1 MKTFEK
7 VVSYQQGG
15 GMKCVRGR
23 YMSKTTQTILR
34 LKAKT
39 TQTI

>member
-7 VVSYQQGG
+7 VVGYQQGG

-23 YMSKTTQTILR
+23 YISTYQITALS
-34 LKAKT
+34 
-39 TQTI
+39 